1 LGWRRRNSP
10 GAGWRAIIGFPRPQ
24 DMRIMRT
31 PQDRSGRSAAMKITI
46 AIACA
51 AVCALLGTLL
61 GASAVVLAFGG
72 VTAAVAEPSALR
84 VGIITDMSGQYKDG
98 NGPGSVIAAQMAAEE
113 IGGAV
118 AGRKIEIIS
127 ADHQNKPDI
136 ASGIVREWLDNKHV
150 DVVAEGVNS
159 AVALA
164 IMNVTRERNKPFLI
178 SGAGSSDITGKNC
191 TPTSIHWTYDTYA
204 SSNATA
210 KAVVKRGGKSWFFL
224 TADYAFGHALERD
237 ASKAV
242 VAAGGTVIGSVRH
255 PFATSDMSSFLL
267 QAQAAKPDIVGLANA
282 GADFRTAVEQA
293 DEFGIRAGG
302 TKIVA
307 LQVTLSDVPALGLDH
322 AHDLLFTDSFYWDR
336 TAETRAFGEAFYQR
350 HGAMPTAYQAGV
362 NSALRHYFKAVAAT
376 NSTETAAVLGWM
388 RANPVDDFFAHGGRI
403 REDGRMVHDMYLM
416 RIKKPEESKSTWD
429 VYDYLDTVP
438 GDQAFR
444 PLADGGCPLV
454 KP

>member
-1 LGWRRRNSP
+1 MFLCP
-10 GAGWRAIIGFPRPQ
+10 
-24 DMRIMRT
+24 
-31 PQDRSGRSAAMKITI
+31 
-46 AIACA
+46 
-51 AVCALLGTLL
+51 
-61 GASAVVLAFGG
+61 
-72 VTAAVAEPSALR
+72 AAVAGAQQDILR

-118 AGRKIEIIS
+118 AGRKIEIMS
-127 ADHQNKPDI
+127 GDHQNKPDI
-136 ASGIVREWLDNKHV
+136 ASAVVREWIDNQHV

-164 IMNVTRERNKPFLI
+164 IMNVTRDRNKPFLI

-191 TPTSIHWTYDTYA
+191 TATSVQWTYDTYA

-210 KAVVKRGGKSWFFL
+210 KAIVKRGGKSWFFL

-237 ASKAV
+237 ATKLIL
-242 VAAGGTVIGSVRH
+242 AAGGSVLGAVRH
-255 PFATSDMSSFLL
+255 PFNTADMSSFLL
-267 QAQAAKPDIVGLANA
+267 QAQAAKPDIMALANA
-282 GADFRTAVEQA
+282 GADFRNAVAQA
-293 DEFGIRAGG
+293 DEFGIRKSGIQ
-302 TKIVA
+302 IVA
-307 LQVTLSDVPALGLDH
+307 LQVTLSDVPALGLEH

-336 TAETRAFGEAFYQR
+336 TPETRTFAQAFYKR
-350 HGAMPTAYQAGV
+350 HGAMPTSYQAGV

-388 RANPVDDFFAHGGRI
+388 RANPVNDFFAEGGKL

-416 RIKKPEESKSTWD
+416 RIKKPEESKSKWD
-429 VYDYLDTVP
+429 VYEYLDTIP

-444 PLADGGCPLV
+444 PLAEGGCPLI
-454 KP
+454 KQ

>member
-1 LGWRRRNSP
+1 MKVAKLG
-10 GAGWRAIIGFPRPQ
+10 ACVI
-24 DMRIMRT
+24 
-31 PQDRSGRSAAMKITI
+31 AA
-46 AIACA
+46 AIAVGA
-51 AVCALLGTLL
+51 APTR
-61 GASAVVLAFGG
+61 
-72 VTAAVAEPSALR
+72 AEDNVLR

-113 IGGAV
+113 IGGAG

-127 ADHQNKPDI
+127 GDHQNKADI
-136 ASGIVREWLDNKHV
+136 ASAIVREWIDTKHV

-164 IMNVTRERNKPFLI
+164 VMNVTRERNKPFLI
-178 SGAGSSDITGKNC
+178 SGAGSSDITGKYC
-191 TPTSIHWTYDTYA
+191 TPTSIQWTYDTYA

-210 KAVVKRGGKSWFFL
+210 KAVVQRGGKTWFFL
-224 TADYAFGHALERD
+224 TADYSFGHALERD

-242 VAAGGTVIGSVRH
+242 VAAGGKVLGAVRH
-255 PFATSDMSSFLL
+255 PFNTSDMSSFLL

-282 GADFRTAVEQA
+282 GSDFRNAVAQA

-302 TKIVA
+302 AKIVA
-307 LQVTLSDVPALGLDH
+307 LQVTLTDVPALGLEH

-336 TAETRAFGEAFYQR
+336 TAETRAFAEVFYKR
-350 HGAMPTAYQAGV
+350 HGAMPTSYQAGV

-376 NSTETAAVLGWM
+376 NSTDTATVIDWM
-388 RANPVDDFFAHGGRI
+388 REHPVDDFFAHGGKV

-416 RIKKPEESKSTWD
+416 RIKKPEESKSKWD
-429 VYDYLDTVP
+429 LYEYLVTVP

-444 PLADGGCPLV
+444 PMAEGGCPYLRQ
-454 KP
+454 

>member
-1 LGWRRRNSP
+1 MENAKRFTCLV
-10 GAGWRAIIGFPRPQ
+10 
-24 DMRIMRT
+24 
-31 PQDRSGRSAAMKITI
+31 
-46 AIACA
+46 AC
-51 AVCALLGTLL
+51 
-61 GASAVVLAFGG
+61 SLAFGAPALAQEN
-72 VTAAVAEPSALR
+72 VLR
-84 VGIITDMSGQYKDG
+84 VGIITDISGQYKDG
-98 NGPGSVIAAQMAAEE
+98 NGPGSVISAEMAAEE
-113 IGGAV
+113 IGGVV

-127 ADHQNKPDI
+127 GDHQNKADI
-136 ASGIVREWLDNKHV
+136 ASAIVREWIDNKHV

-164 IMNVTRERNKPFLI
+164 IMNVTRDRNKLFLI

-191 TPTSIHWTYDTYA
+191 TPTSIQWTYDTYA

-210 KAVVKRGGKSWFFL
+210 KAVVKRGGNSWFFL

-242 VAAGGTVIGSVRH
+242 IAAGGKVVGAVRH
-255 PFATSDMSSFLL
+255 PFDAGDMSSFLL
-267 QAQAAKPDIVGLANA
+267 QAQTAKPDILGLANA
-282 GADFRTAVEQA
+282 GADFRNAVAQA
-293 DEFGIRAGG
+293 DEFGIRSGG

-307 LQVTLSDVPALGLDH
+307 LQVTLTDVPALGLEH

-336 TAETRAFGEAFYQR
+336 TPETRAFAQSFYKR
-350 HGAMPTAYQAGV
+350 HGAMPTSYQAGV

-376 NSTETAAVLGWM
+376 NSTDTATIMGWM
-388 RANPVDDFFAHGGRI
+388 RANPIDDFFAQGGKI

-416 RIKKPEESKSTWD
+416 RIKKPEESKNKWD
-429 VYDYLDTVP
+429 LYEYLETVP

-444 PLADGGCPLV
+444 PLSEGGCPLV

>member
-1 LGWRRRNSP
+1 MENAER
-10 GAGWRAIIGFPRPQ
+10 F
-24 DMRIMRT
+24 
-31 PQDRSGRSAAMKITI
+31 
-46 AIACA
+46 ACM
-51 AVCALLGTLL
+51 VICA
-61 GASAVVLAFGG
+61 LAFGAPALAQEN
-72 VTAAVAEPSALR
+72 VLR

-98 NGPGSVIAAQMAAEE
+98 NGPGSVIAAEMAAEE
-113 IGGAV
+113 IGGVV

-127 ADHQNKPDI
+127 GDHQNKADI
-136 ASGIVREWLDNKHV
+136 ASAIVREWIDNKHV

-164 IMNVTRERNKPFLI
+164 IMNVTRDRNKLFLI

-191 TPTSIHWTYDTYA
+191 TPTSIQWTYDTYA

-210 KAVVKRGGKSWFFL
+210 KAVVKRGGNSWFFI

-242 VAAGGTVIGSVRH
+242 IAAGGKVIGAVRH
-255 PFATSDMSSFLL
+255 PFATADMSSFLL

-282 GADFRTAVEQA
+282 GSDFRNAVAQA
-293 DEFGIRAGG
+293 DEFGIRSGG

-307 LQVTLSDVPALGLDH
+307 LQVTLTDVPALGLDH

-336 TAETRAFGEAFYQR
+336 TPETRAFAQSFYER
-350 HGAMPTAYQAGV
+350 HNAMPTSYQAGV

-376 NSTETAAVLGWM
+376 NSTDTATVMGWM
-388 RANPVDDFFAHGGRI
+388 RANPINDFFAQGGKI

-416 RIKKPEESKSTWD
+416 RIKKPEESKSKWD
-429 VYDYLDTVP
+429 LYEYLDTVP

-444 PLADGGCPLV
+444 PLAEGGCPLV
-454 KP
+454 KQ